1 MKLLKC
7 KKTFRTF
14 DKKNRTVYGLF
25 GSTFDA
31 YMQTLNSVNQ
41 LCYVKVKAL

>member
-7 KKTFRTF
+7 EITVRTV
-14 DKKNRTVYGLF
+14 DQKNRAVYGLF
-25 GSTFDA
+25 YSTFDA

-41 LCYVKVKAL
+41 LRYVKVKAL